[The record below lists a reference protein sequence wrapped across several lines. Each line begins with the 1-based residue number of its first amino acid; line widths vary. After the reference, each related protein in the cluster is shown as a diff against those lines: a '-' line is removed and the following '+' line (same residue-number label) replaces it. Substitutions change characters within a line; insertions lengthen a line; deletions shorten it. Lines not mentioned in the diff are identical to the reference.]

1 VRWFSPRYVFTAA
14 CWLIVCKVP
23 MPHRWRLVLLPH
35 AGSYAYYD
43 DPWVRWCRE
52 ANYQALD
59 LDRPEPFPGD
69 PRP

>member
-1 VRWFSPRYVFTAA
+1 MRWFSPYYVFSAL

-23 MPHRWRLVLLPH
+23 VRVNHPVMMALLPH
-35 AGSYAYYD
+35 AGAYAYYD

-59 LDRPEPFPGD
+59 LDRVEPFS
-69 PRP
+69 